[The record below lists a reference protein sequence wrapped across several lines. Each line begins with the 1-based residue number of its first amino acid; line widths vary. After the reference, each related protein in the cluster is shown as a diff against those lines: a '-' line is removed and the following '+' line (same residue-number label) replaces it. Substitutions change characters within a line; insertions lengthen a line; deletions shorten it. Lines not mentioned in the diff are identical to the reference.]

1 MQRYLI
7 LLVLT
12 FFSISLTAQEEL
24 DSTSKDC
31 IHLKDL
37 HWIKDSMYGVF
48 MTRRFTNLKPF
59 FFSFKTYQKTIDTSE
74 AGQQSD
80 VTQFVQYNTLWRT
93 LMYKYIK
100 INRKTEKVGI
110 KWEKTSLDSFTIDT
124 AESGDMEYAYIHWFI
139 KYNERRVHHFSAF
152 FLHLGNKWFLLEELN
167 YHGIVI
173 TNKKK
178 KQKSK
183 RKR

>member
-1 MQRYLI
+1 RFVQMQRYLI

-110 KWEKTSLDSFTIDT
+110 KWE
-124 AESGDMEYAYIHWFI
+124 
-139 KYNERRVHHFSAF
+139 
-152 FLHLGNKWFLLEELN
+152 
-167 YHGIVI
+167 
-173 TNKKK
+173 
-178 KQKSK
+178 
-183 RKR
+183 